1 MVCWAWAEATVPG
14 GVVHTRCMAPTPSVV
29 HVLGAGPTGSLAA
42 LALAGRGHRVV
53 LHDPQSAQELQ
64 SRSRAYAITH
74 SSRRLLERLGLWST
88 LQSSLAG
95 FATLDLRDAG
105 SAGRVRFSS
114 QDLAPGN
121 RALGAIGWILDHRPL
136 MEVLLQQLHHN
147 PHISLYLGSPAP
159 SAPPDALVVAADG
172 PGSPTRQ
179 QWRIPVFRHR
189 YRQGCLTAKVALR
202 GSDDLT
208 AFELFRPE
216 GPLAVLPLGQGT
228 AQVVWSAP
236 MHRCEQRAAL
246 EGAAFLDQLATVLPQ
261 GLEPDLLLDTP
272 RAFPQQWQLARR
284 FSRGRGVLVGEAAH
298 RCHPV
303 GGQGLNL
310 CWRDV
315 ETLMAA
321 ADPGLDARR
330 IARRYGR
337 QRWLDVV
344 AVGAATDLLVRL
356 FSNRLPPLCLI
367 RRITLQVMAR
377 VQRLRQ
383 ISLRAMTD
391 GPMQLLGPLPE

>member
-1 MVCWAWAEATVPG
+1 MVP
-14 GVVHTRCMAPTPSVV
+14 RSIV
-29 HVLGAGPTGSLAA
+29 HVLGAGPTGSMTA
-42 LALAGRGHRVV
+42 LALASRGHRIV
-53 LHDPQSAQELQ
+53 LHDPQTVTRLQ

-74 SSRRLLERLGLWST
+74 SSRRLLERLGLWTSLEPSLTGFKT
-88 LQSSLAG
+88 LE
-95 FATLDLRDAG
+95 LRDDA
-105 SAGRVRFSS
+105 SSGRVRFSGA
-114 QDLAPGN
+114 DLASAN
-121 RALGAIGWILDHRPL
+121 SDQDSIGWILDHRPL
-136 MEVLLQQLHHN
+136 MRLLLQQLHNHAAV
-147 PHISLYLGSPAP
+147 SLYLGSPPPPAP
-159 SAPPDALVVAADG
+159 AEALVVAADG
-172 PGSPTRQ
+172 PASPTRRR
-179 QWRIPVFRHR
+179 WRIPVWQHR
-189 YRQGCLTAKVALR
+189 YRQGCLTSKVALR
-202 GSDDLT
+202 GTDDAT

-216 GPLAVLPLGQGT
+216 GPLAVLPLGHGT

-236 MHRCEQRAAL
+236 FERCEQRSGL
-246 EGAAFLDQLATVLPQ
+246 SGSVFLDQLAAVLPQ

-315 ETLMAA
+315 ETLMEA
-321 ADPGLDARR
+321 ADPKLHAVV

-337 QRWLDVV
+337 KRWFDVL
-344 AVGAATDLLVRL
+344 AVGIATDLLVRL

-367 RRITLQVMAR
+367 RRVTLRLMAR
-377 VQRLRQ
+377 VSLLRR

-391 GPMQLLGPLPE
+391 GPMQLLRPLPE